1 MEVLKRFK
9 SQEQMDSLSIYGFT
23 EILVF
28 LLDQLSQSV
37 ARYDIVLAAV
47 DGVVMV
53 VNTANSHH
61 LHIDQ

>member
-53 VNTANSHH
+53 VNTANGNH